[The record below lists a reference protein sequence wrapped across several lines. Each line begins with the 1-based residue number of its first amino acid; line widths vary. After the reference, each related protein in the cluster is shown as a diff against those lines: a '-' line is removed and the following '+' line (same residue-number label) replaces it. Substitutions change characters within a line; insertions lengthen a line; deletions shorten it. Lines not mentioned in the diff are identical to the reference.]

1 MNRFAFR
8 AGAAAVQLRDYQ
20 QQSVDALLRELNS
33 PPLMTNKLCVAIAT
47 GGGKRLVAAEFIR
60 RHALL
65 NNLRVL
71 IVTALGWT
79 LLAQQ
84 AETLCQRERRGKRL
98 VSYVGG
104 RDAEQEFVGIRQGTA
119 GPIVFST
126 FQTWAARRDTAFADC
141 RFDLILIDELHHGE
155 EALIFNALV
164 ERYTANA
171 IFVGFTG
178 TPRNWTEF
186 KRVGN
191 HGFAS
196 LVEKG
201 FLARPMI
208 HPPVSTGVLWSPQ
221 RSSPHGDVTMRS
233 LAELGANDDRN
244 RVIVS
249 TYLKDKKK
257 FGKTLV
263 FCCDIAHAEALNAM
277 FTVAGVKS
285 GVVHC
290 KQKYDARLQT
300 QAAFEKGQL
309 DILTN
314 VMTMT
319 TGVDLPD
326 LQTIFLARP
335 TLSEVLF
342 SQMIGRGS
350 RLTKTKKEFTIV
362 DFVDNVQAH
371 GLDLIRPDGFLG
383 TGRPLRC
390 PLITRHDF
398 VPAELEVIQG
408 APGYE
413 ALEGLELE
421 PSQTFGVEFEASGQS
436 RDGTIEV
443 EFSTRLAQRILDALR
458 AAGLPTARK
467 PCEGRSRGGQNPGK
481 DNSVWNIEPDASCG
495 WEVTSRILRGRDG
508 FAEIV
513 DACRVL
519 ETEFQG
525 IGLRVDHR
533 KVGTHVHLGW
543 SKESQ
548 ALKQLMVLGAFYEPA
563 LMSLVAP
570 SRARNPYVYSVR
582 SQARK
587 LMSLAT
593 MADWEAHFAGH
604 RRKYLAINPSH
615 LFEGYGSVEV
625 RHHSGTIEPG
635 KILAWISLWMRI
647 LATACVEDALPGSP
661 YARPRTL
668 PLCRGERGDVAL
680 MCDRLGIGPALRARL
695 LARRDQVVSRWWA
708 QDPRFTQLA
717 VRLLQEWDGYD
728 APVASGSGAEAAE

>member
-8 AGAAAVQLRDYQ
+8 AAAAAVQLRDYQ
-20 QQSVDALLRELNS
+20 QQTVDALVDEVNTPSRA
-33 PPLMTNKLCVAIAT
+33 TNKFTCNVT
-47 GGGKRLVAAEFIR
+47 MGGGKRLIAAELLR
-60 RHALL
+60 CYALPKK
-65 NNLRVL
+65 LRVL
-71 IVTALGWT
+71 IITALGWR
-79 LLAQQ
+79 LLAQL
-84 AETLCQRERRGKRL
+84 AETFCQRERGGARL

-104 RDAEQEFVGIRQGTA
+104 REAEQEFEGIKQGTS
-119 GPIVFST
+119 GPIIFT
-126 FQTWAARRDTAFADC
+126 TAQTWGKRRETGFATTDI
-141 RFDLILIDELHHGE
+141 DLILIDEVHHGE
-155 EALIFNALV
+155 GALT
-164 ERYTANA
+164 YTALEDRYPKA
-171 IFVGFTG
+171 IFVGLTG
-178 TPRNWTEF
+178 TPRNWSEYQ
-186 KRVGN
+186 RIGN
-191 HGFAS
+191 VSFAS
-196 LVEKG
+196 LVDRG
-201 FLARPMI
+201 FLARPI
-208 HPPVSTGVLWSPQ
+208 VHPPISTGVRWNPQ
-221 RSSPHGDVTMRS
+221 RSSAHGDITVSS
-233 LAELGANDDRN
+233 LAELGASDERN
-244 RVIVS
+244 RLIVS

-257 FGKTLV
+257 FGKTLI
-263 FCCDIAHAEALNAM
+263 FCCDIKHAETINAM
-277 FTVAGVKS
+277 FAVSGVKS
-285 GVVHC
+285 GVVHS
-290 KQKYDARLQT
+290 KQTYELQLRNRR
-300 QAAFEKGQL
+300 AFERGAL
-309 DILTN
+309 DVMTN
-314 VMTMT
+314 VGMLT

-326 LQTIFLARP
+326 LQTVFLGRP
-335 TLSEVLF
+335 TMSEVLF
-342 SQMIGRGS
+342 AQMIGRGS
-350 RLTKTKKEFTIV
+350 RLTDTKKTFNIV
-362 DFVDNVQAH
+362 DFVDAIPED

-413 ALEGLELE
+413 VLEGLELE

-436 RDGTIEV
+436 RDGIIEV

-458 AAGLPTARK
+458 AAGMPTARK
-467 PCEGRSRGGQNPGK
+467 PCGERSRGGQNPAK

-543 SKESQ
+543 SKELQ
-548 ALKQLMVLGAFYEPA
+548 ALKQLMILGAFYEPA

-582 SQARK
+582 NRARK

-593 MADWEAHFAGH
+593 MADWEEHFAGH
-604 RRKYLAINPSH
+604 HRKYLAINPSH

-625 RHHSGTIEPG
+625 RHHSGTIEAA

-680 MCDRLGIGPALRARL
+680 MCDRLGVGPALRARL

-717 VRLLQEWDGYD
+717 IRVLQEWEGYD
-728 APVASGSGAEAAE
+728 VPVASVSGAQAAE